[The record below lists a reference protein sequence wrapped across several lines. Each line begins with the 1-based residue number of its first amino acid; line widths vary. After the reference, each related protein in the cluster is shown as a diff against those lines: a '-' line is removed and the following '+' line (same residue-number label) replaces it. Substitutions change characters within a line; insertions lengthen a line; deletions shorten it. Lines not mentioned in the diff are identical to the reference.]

1 MLRHYFL
8 QELVI
13 GSLACCLLGCGG
25 GSDMNV
31 AEQPAISTPVA
42 QPATQPVI
50 VPVPP
55 VVEASLPV
63 DAVIA
68 NMTTASANEALPQ
81 STLTNAWL
89 NHSIISAAQPFAD
102 QLGGYGQQFPGWWNA
117 TIGWFIIMEG
127 QHNTATNSRVWINRL
142 RLYVLSESTR
152 TWQLLD
158 ATNLPYTE
166 AVLDPAQEQLIA
178 PSSLITAPDHLSVLL
193 QFPEWAHGFGS
204 KVAID
209 GSDVRAIFASVDF
222 GLELN
227 DPNGMDDRDNAE
239 YLVGAGI
246 DYYPAL
252 NVTPDQLGGIVPAA
266 GNGKLLLAKS
276 TPRSATILVPN
287 TIKGC
292 DFAEIRKNPPPLTD

>member
-1 MLRHYFL
+1 MLRHYCFTEIL
-8 QELVI
+8 I
-13 GSLACCLLGCGG
+13 ICLACSLSACGG
-25 GSDMNV
+25 GSDLTIG
-31 AEQPAISTPVA
+31 ELTPTPAP
-42 QPATQPVI
+42 PVI
-50 VPVPP
+50 TPEVTPQP
-55 VVEASLPV
+55 VVEASLPI
-63 DAVIA
+63 DPIIA
-68 NMTTASANEALPQ
+68 DMTTASANEALPQ
-81 STLTNAWL
+81 STLTTEWL
-89 NHSIISAAQPFAD
+89 NHSVISAVQPFAD

-158 ATNLPYTE
+158 ASNLPYTE
-166 AVLDPAQEQLIA
+166 SVLDPAQEQLIA
-178 PSSLITAPDHLSVLL
+178 PSSLITTPDHLSVLL

-204 KVAID
+204 KIAID

-227 DPNGMDDRDNAE
+227 DPNGIDDRDSAE

-246 DYYPAL
+246 DYYPDL
-252 NVTPDQLGGIVPAA
+252 SVTPDQLGGIVPAA

-276 TPRSATILVPN
+276 TTRSATVLIPN

-292 DFAEIRKNPPPLTD
+292 DFAEIRNNPPPLTD